1 MNSKHYFIDA
11 HLACRTRE
19 TLIDLTIRT
28 KFNYKV
34 EQAHFIED
42 DDERDNAQSEFVNE
56 NSAELK
62 EGCPTEELLKAM
74 REGLY

>member
-1 MNSKHYFIDA
+1 MWQFDNNKLSTNTGWIGDFCE
-11 HLACRTRE
+11 ACE
-19 TLIDLTIRT
+19 
-28 KFNYKV
+28 N
-34 EQAHFIED
+34 IED
-42 DDERDNAQSEFVNE
+42 EDERDNAQSEFVNK